1 MEPVAHAPVPAA
13 GPPPAG
19 TAPPGAPEPAAVQ
32 AVRLWP
38 VAALTP
44 NPLNPRGPVAA
55 GDVDDLAASIR
66 AQGILQ
72 PLLVTP
78 EGVVVAGHR
87 RLAAARLAGLDA
99 VPALARPVGEREQL
113 ELMLVE
119 NLQRQAL
126 SPLQEARAF
135 QRLLDGGLTRAEVAR
150 RVGVPAATVQER
162 LLILRL
168 VPEAQALY
176 ERNALPVTAARA
188 LASVGDPDRQARLAR
203 LAATRG
209 LTVPA
214 LEALVRRGQSA
225 AVRAAVRAAGPAP
238 PGPPAREP
246 GPERA
251 AAVAL
256 LAKEPG
262 RQVSF
267 ARLFAAVEA
276 TCCACGTHEV
286 APALCRE
293 CPLPKFVTLL
303 ALPSGALRAALG
315 RPDAGAPAGPRR

>member
-1 MEPVAHAPVPAA
+1 
-13 GPPPAG
+13 
-19 TAPPGAPEPAAVQ
+19 
-32 AVRLWP
+32 

-44 NPLNPRGPVAA
+44 NPLNPRGPVAPE
-55 GDVDDLAASIR
+55 DVEDLAASIR

-78 EGVVVAGHR
+78 DGVVVAGHR

-99 VPALARPVGEREQL
+99 VPAIARPVGEREQL

-119 NLQRQAL
+119 NLQRRAL

-135 QRLLDGGLTRAEVAR
+135 RRLLDAGLTQADVAR
-150 RVGVPAATVQER
+150 RVGVPAATVHER

-176 ERNALPVTAARA
+176 GRNALPVTAARV
-188 LASVGDPDRQARLAR
+188 LASVGDPDRQRRVAA

-214 LEALVRRGQSA
+214 LEARGRRGQA
-225 AVRAAVRAAGPAP
+225 AAARAPRPTPPAA
-238 PGPPAREP
+238 PAREP
-246 GPERA
+246 GPARA

-256 LAKEPG
+256 LVREPG
-262 RQVSF
+262 RQVTF
-267 ARLFAAVEA
+267 GRLFAAIGA
-276 TCCACGTHEV
+276 TCCACGAEAV
-286 APALCRE
+286 APELCRE

-303 ALPSGALRAALG
+303 ALPPGALRAALG
-315 RPDAGAPAGPRR
+315 RAGARAGDRR